1 MAREDMAG
9 GPESDEVE
17 MDGETLGVG
26 SADAADEDGPDL
38 DISAE
43 KVAFVI
49 MKAREF
55 EAKVAPFDE
64 GDLETSDEQDMQDGV
79 LENRKDDPDVKE
91 VSAFIRALNED
102 EKANLVAI
110 AWIGRET
117 YGPEDWETA
126 LATARAEKSTP
137 TELYLLGM
145 PLLSEYLEEGM
156 AALGIDIAEAEAD
169 LLAEG

>member
-1 MAREDMAG
+1 MAQEDRPPRAANDDEAG
-9 GPESDEVE
+9 RGPGS
-17 MDGETLGVG
+17 
-26 SADAADEDGPDL
+26 SADSDDNLPEL
-38 DISAE
+38 DISAD
-43 KVAFVI
+43 KVAFII

-55 EAKVAPFDE
+55 ETKVAPFDE
-64 GDLETSDEQDMQDGV
+64 GDMETSDEQDMQDGV

-91 VSAFIRALNED
+91 ISAFIRALNED

-110 AWIGRET
+110 AWVGRET
-117 YGPEDWETA
+117 YGPEDWDTA
-126 LATARAEKSTP
+126 LATAREERSTP

-156 AALGIDIAEAEAD
+156 AALGFEMAEVEAD